1 MKVILPIL
9 LLLCSAIALLSP
21 SFNAMNG
28 VVGVAQAVTTETSTS
43 ISTQL
48 STNNTVTSSGRPSV
62 NTSFYNGAYGGGASG
77 SYAGA
82 YAYGL
87 RDYGDGAL
95 GLVYGYYGNGH
106 YGNGYYGNGYYGNV
120 SIIEQSRM
128 VYDKFFD
135 KTEIDAKDP
144 QTDQVKP
151 SIFVHPE

>member
-28 VVGVAQAVTTETSTS
+28 VVGVAQAVTDGSYTG
-43 ISTQL
+43 L
-48 STNNTVTSSGRPSV
+48 STIIETNTVTSSGRPSV

-120 SIIEQSRM
+120 SINEQSRM
-128 VYDKFFD
+128 LYDKFFD
-135 KTEIDAKDP
+135 KTEIEAKDP

>member
-1 MKVILPIL
+1 MKVILPSIL
-9 LLLCSAIALLSP
+9 LIGSAIVLLSP
-21 SFNAMNG
+21 SLNTMNG
-28 VVGVAQAVTTETSTS
+28 LVGVTQADTYVGISTS
-43 ISTQL
+43 IAT
-48 STNNTVTSSGRPSV
+48 TTVTSSGHPSG

-87 RDYGDGAL
+87 RGYGDGAL

-120 SIIEQSRM
+120 SINEQSRM
-128 VYDKFFD
+128 LYDKLFD
-135 KTEIDAKDP
+135 KTGIKSKGP
-144 QTDQVKP
+144 HTDQVKP